1 MCSVIIAFP
10 GHTLLLFQKDIDGRG
25 RLARKMQQTRTWTK
39 NINDGYTLEGRV
51 LQSVGEIKQQLQLPR
66 ILDGIHMLAIF
77 APWLPYGK
85 LMYRIQNTNFIYC
98 RKA

>member
-1 MCSVIIAFP
+1 MFCDYRISWSYSPTFSEGHGRPRTLGKEIA
-10 GHTLLLFQKDIDGRG
+10 
-25 RLARKMQQTRTWTK
+25 AARTWTK

-85 LMYRIQNTNFIYC
+85 LMYRIQNTNFIYS